1 MTWHLTL
8 HLKKYGKTILE
19 NSHMACSTCSA
30 QESKEI
36 FNQENAAKERSKE
49 NTRKETQITAVKEVK

>member
-1 MTWHLTL
+1 
-8 HLKKYGKTILE
+8 
-19 NSHMACSTCSA
+19 MACSTCSA

-36 FNQENAAKERSKE
+36 FNQENAAEERSKE